1 MAYDQKMAYDQ
12 EMAIE
17 QEIVPLFEDIPF
29 PTRKHGQCPSGDKDT
44 GHDCDEMVNSASEIF
59 AASGEFS
66 YDKISLPDM
75 SSPRDHEAEE
85 LKDSINA
92 LEVKVSNLTIVNSRL
107 LDRIRSLESQLFE
120 KTHDLEFY
128 QGCEKRAESLKRKVI
143 TRCSPN

>member
-1 MAYDQKMAYDQ
+1 MAYDKKMT
-12 EMAIE
+12 IE

-29 PTRKHGQCPSGDKDT
+29 PTRKHGQCISGDKDT
-44 GHDCDEMVNSASEIF
+44 SHDCDGMINSACEIF

-75 SSPRDHEAEE
+75 STPRDHESEE

-128 QGCEKRAESLKRKVI
+128 QGCEERAESMKRKVI
-143 TRCSPN
+143 TRCFPS